1 MTVFY
6 SYIIFEYLTRRYKD
20 TYAFMHIGHIITM
33 HTRLSIP
40 ISLFECYSKV
50 LPAALG
56 TCTLY
61 TCTVYIVRGVSR
73 DTTQAFSGWHAAT
86 QYSSQRRHTSWCAH
100 LVLLGALIGSCMW
113 VG

>member
-1 MTVFY
+1 
-6 SYIIFEYLTRRYKD
+6 
-20 TYAFMHIGHIITM
+20 MHIGHIITM
-33 HTRLSIP
+33 HTYTRLSIP

-56 TCTLY
+56 TCT
-61 TCTVYIVRGVSR
+61 VYIVRGVSR
-73 DTTQAFSGWHAAT
+73 DTTQPFSGCHAAT
-86 QYSSQRRHTSWCAH
+86 QYSIRHTSWCAH